1 MNPSR
6 TVTTAA
12 AKHILLV
19 EDDDDIA
26 DLLEL
31 HLTDEGYRVDVVNDG
46 DEGLDRA
53 LECSYDLIVLD
64 IMLPGTDG
72 FDICRRLRQEKCHVP
87 ILMVTAKTEEVDK
100 VLGLELGADDY
111 ITKPFSIREV
121 LARVKAI
128 FRRVEVDQGA
138 QRPDAAILMVTA
150 KTEEVDKVLGL
161 ELGADDYI
169 TKPFSIREV
178 MARVKAIFRRVE
190 VNQEEPAQANPDTP
204 IEYDGLVIEPAKRK
218 VTVEGDSVDLTSK
231 EYDLLLLFAR
241 NPGRAYSRQ
250 ELLDEVWGYQ
260 YSGYSHTVN
269 THINR
274 LRNKIEPNPSSP
286 RYVKTVWGVGYRF
299 AEREELEASDA
310 S

>member
-1 MNPSR
+1 MTPEADHS
-6 TVTTAA
+6 
-12 AKHILLV
+12 ILLV
-19 EDDDDIA
+19 EDDPDIA

-31 HLTDEGYRVDVVNDG
+31 HLSDEGYAVDVVDNG
-46 DEGLDRA
+46 DEGLARA
-53 LECSYDLIVLD
+53 QAGDYDLIVLD

-72 FDICRRLRQEKCHVP
+72 FDICRSLRQEKCHVP

-128 FRRVEVDQGA
+128 FRRVDVDQQA
-138 QRPDAAILMVTA
+138 QQEATDDAPITVG
-150 KTEEVDKVLGL
+150 GL
-161 ELGADDYI
+161 
-169 TKPFSIREV
+169 R
-178 MARVKAIFRRVE
+178 
-190 VNQEEPAQANPDTP
+190 
-204 IEYDGLVIEPAKRK
+204 IEPTKRK
-218 VTVEGDSVDLTSK
+218 VTADGTVVDLTGK
-231 EYDLLLLFAR
+231 EYELLLLFAR

-274 LRNKIEPNPSSP
+274 LRNKIEPDPSSP
-286 RYVKTVWGVGYRF
+286 QYVKTVWGVGYRF
-299 AEREELEASDA
+299 AEREELSTRDT
-310 S
+310 

>member
-1 MNPSR
+1 M
-6 TVTTAA
+6 TAA
-12 AKHILLV
+12 AGKHILLV
-19 EDDDDIA
+19 EDDADIA

-31 HLTDEGYRVDVVNDG
+31 HLTDEGHRVDAVDDG

-53 LECSYDLIVLD
+53 LGGDYDLIVLD

-72 FDICRRLRQEKCHVP
+72 FDICRRLRQEKCHTP

-128 FRRVEVDQGA
+128 FRRVDVDQQA
-138 QRPDAAILMVTA
+138 QDET
-150 KTEEVDKVLGL
+150 
-161 ELGADDYI
+161 DD
-169 TKPFSIREV
+169 E
-178 MARVKAIFRRVE
+178 AG
-190 VNQEEPAQANPDTP
+190 P
-204 IEYDGLVIEPAKRK
+204 IEFDGLMIEPTKRK
-218 VTVEGDSVDLTSK
+218 VTVEGESLDLTGK
-231 EYDLLLLFAR
+231 EYELLLLFAR

-260 YSGYSHTVN
+260 YDGYSHTVN

-274 LRNKIEPNPSSP
+274 LRNKIEPDPSSP
-286 RYVKTVWGVGYRF
+286 TYVKTVWGVGYRF
-299 AEREELEASDA
+299 AEREELTSDA
-310 S
+310 

>member
-1 MNPSR
+1 M
-6 TVTTAA
+6 TTAA
-12 AKHILLV
+12 EKRILLV

-31 HLTDEGYRVDVVNDG
+31 HLTDAGHAVDVVGDG
-46 DEGLDRA
+46 DDGLAQA
-53 LECSYDLIVLD
+53 LTEAYDLIVLD

-72 FDICRRLRQEKCHVP
+72 FDICRRLRQEKCPTP

-121 LARVKAI
+121 LARVKAL
-128 FRRVEVDQGA
+128 FRRVEVDQETQG
-138 QRPDAAILMVTA
+138 Q
-150 KTEEVDKVLGL
+150 
-161 ELGADDYI
+161 AD
-169 TKPFSIREV
+169 
-178 MARVKAIFRRVE
+178 
-190 VNQEEPAQANPDTP
+190 DTP
-204 IEYDGLVIEPAKRK
+204 IELGKVVVEPEKRK
-218 VTVEGDSVDLTSK
+218 VTVEGEAVDLTSK
-231 EYDLLLLFAR
+231 EFELLLLFAR
-241 NPGRAYSRQ
+241 HPGRAFSRD

-274 LRNKIEPNPSSP
+274 LRNKIEPDPSEP

-299 AEREELEASDA
+299 AEREELAARDV
-310 S
+310 